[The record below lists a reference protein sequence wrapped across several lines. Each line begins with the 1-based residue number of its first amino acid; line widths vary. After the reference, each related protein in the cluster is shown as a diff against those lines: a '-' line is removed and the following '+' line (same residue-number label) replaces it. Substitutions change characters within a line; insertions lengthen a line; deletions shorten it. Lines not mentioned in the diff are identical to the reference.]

1 MKIISAV
8 ILYFSLI
15 LYGSCND
22 SVIYINSG
30 NHDQVIGSSDIVFTA
45 FCADWCPFSRRLKPI
60 WEDAGKKWQEK
71 HPGSSVTFAIV
82 DSVQESEVADKYF
95 VNKFPTMKIFI
106 NGEVANK
113 EYRGARNV
121 DALHKFVNEHLAPA
135 FREFSSPEQ
144 LHRNIDKS
152 KRNIVSYFPNTNDV
166 EFKNLKKVSAILKD
180 DCEFWLGKDD
190 AVKSVT
196 GNSIVFH
203 DPDTNDEQRYTGSL
217 NDYEFLKT
225 WITDKC
231 IPLVREVTFEN
242 VEELTEEGL
251 PFLLYFR
258 DPKDTEGDKK
268 FANLVQNELREH
280 KGTVNALLADGFKF
294 AHPLKHL
301 GKTSRDLPVVAID
314 SFQHMFLFPDMS
326 KLYEPGQLKKF
337 ILDLHSGKLHK
348 DFHDTLDQRLADL
361 QKFAE
366 EQAKIE
372 PKDGSAG
379 PPSAVPIPESTP
391 KTSVFKEL
399 KPSEKRYS
407 LLTKNEL

>member
-1 MKIISAV
+1 M
-8 ILYFSLI
+8 
-15 LYGSCND
+15 
-22 SVIYINSG
+22 
-30 NHDQVIGSSDIVFTA
+30 
-45 FCADWCPFSRRLKPI
+45 
-60 WEDAGKKWQEK
+60 
-71 HPGSSVTFAIV
+71 
-82 DSVQESEVADKYF
+82 
-95 VNKFPTMKIFI
+95 
-106 NGEVANK
+106 NK
-113 EYRGARNV
+113 E
-121 DALHKFVNEHLAPA
+121 
-135 FREFSSPEQ
+135 
-144 LHRNIDKS
+144 
-152 KRNIVSYFPNTNDV
+152 KRNIVGYFQSPDAP
-166 EFKNLKKVSAILKD
+166 EFKYFKKISAILKD
-180 DCEFWLGKDD
+180 DCSFWFS
-190 AVKSVT
+190 KSVT
-196 GNSIVFH
+196 KPGYGNVVVFH
-203 DPDTNDEQRYTGSL
+203 DPDTNDEQKYTGNL

-268 FANLVQNELREH
+268 FTNLVQSELMEH
-280 KGTVNALLADGFKF
+280 KSTVNALLADGFKF

-301 GKTSRDLPVVAID
+301 GKTSHDLPVVAID

-337 ILDLHSGKLHK
+337 IIDLHSGKLHK
-348 DFHDTLDQRLADL
+348 EFHETLDQRLADL

-379 PPSAVPIPESTP
+379 PPSAVPIPDGTP
-391 KTSVFKEL
+391 KPSVFKEL

-407 LLTKNEL
+407 LLVKNEL

>member
-1 MKIISAV
+1 MNLSYVIFLLISMAGV
-8 ILYFSLI
+8 GYM
-15 LYGSCND
+15 NQ
-22 SVIYINSG
+22 SVIYINSE

-60 WEDAGKKWQEK
+60 WEDAGKKWGEK
-71 HPGSSVTFAIV
+71 YPGTSVTFAIV

-106 NGEVANK
+106 NGELATK

-121 DALHKFVNEHLAPA
+121 DALHDFVRQHLESAMKEFTSDNELD
-135 FREFSSPEQ
+135 RT
-144 LHRNIDKS
+144 IDKTR
-152 KRNIVSYFPNTNDV
+152 RNIVGYFQSIDV
-166 EFKNLKKVSAILKD
+166 PEFKYFKKISSILKD
-180 DCEFWLGKDD
+180 DCSFWFS
-190 AVKSVT
+190 KSVT
-196 GNSIVFH
+196 KPGYGNLIIFH
-203 DPDTNDEQRYTGSL
+203 DPDTNDEQKYTGNL
-217 NDYEFLKT
+217 NDYDFLKT

-268 FANLVQNELREH
+268 FANLVQSELMEH
-280 KGTVNALLADGFKF
+280 KSTVNALLADGFKF

-348 DFHDTLDQRLADL
+348 EFHETLDQRLLDL

-366 EQAKIE
+366 EQARLE
-372 PKDGSAG
+372 AKDGSAG
-379 PPSAVPIPESTP
+379 PPSAVPIPEGTP
-391 KTSVFKEL
+391 KPSVFKEL